1 VIAALALALT
11 AAAGTREYE
20 ILPRTIEWSELS
32 PAHYDLAWRLPPI
45 RAQGER
51 DLTAELRALLALELA
66 DGGARLSFGDL
77 AARTRALG
85 KDERRAWLGAL
96 LERQPALGS
105 GAREALSEL
114 LLDDRLFSER
124 WDPEDD
130 HARDGILI
138 GPAWDLGAE
147 RAAPWS
153 ELDVRPLLE
162 QGAVFVRADLATIQ
176 AAENDYRVYRERPGA
191 EFEAI
196 WPVPGSYVVGRDPA
210 GRPFAAL
217 ELFFES
223 DLPFPFTSYTC
234 DLAILKT
241 VSDEGLLVTEIVS
254 RSRDFHWFAGRDLY
268 LPVTAS
274 DGAPQ
279 GFVVARVY
287 GFDLDGIPDRASH
300 RRAALRSS
308 LGCWRR

>member
-1 VIAALALALT
+1 
-11 AAAGTREYE
+11 
-20 ILPRTIEWSELS
+20 
-32 PAHYDLAWRLPPI
+32 
-45 RAQGER
+45 
-51 DLTAELRALLALELA
+51 
-66 DGGARLSFGDL
+66 
-77 AARTRALG
+77 
-85 KDERRAWLGAL
+85 
-96 LERQPALGS
+96 
-105 GAREALSEL
+105 
-114 LLDDRLFSER
+114 
-124 WDPEDD
+124 
-130 HARDGILI
+130 
-138 GPAWDLGAE
+138 
-147 RAAPWS
+147 
-153 ELDVRPLLE
+153 
-162 QGAVFVRADLATIQ
+162 VFVRADLATIQ

-287 GFDLDGIPDRASH
+287 GFDLDGVPDRASH
-300 RRAALRSS
+300 RRTALRSS
-308 LGCWRR
+308 LGNLKRASEARSSGNVAPDAEPRPLAEPYRLLGRRAEER